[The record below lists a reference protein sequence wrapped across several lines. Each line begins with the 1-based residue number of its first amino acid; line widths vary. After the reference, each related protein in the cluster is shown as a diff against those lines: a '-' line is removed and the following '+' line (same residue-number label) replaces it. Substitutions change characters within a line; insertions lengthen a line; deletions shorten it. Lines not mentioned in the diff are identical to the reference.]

1 MANNTGSSRT
11 DEPVS
16 LSGLVATLVPTALVA
31 GIYFLV
37 FLILR
42 RSQRRYYAPRTYIGS
57 LRESQRTPELPG
69 GLFNWIGRFW
79 KIPNALA
86 LQNQSLDAFLYLR
99 FIRLT
104 VIISFVG
111 CCITWPILFPVN
123 ATGGGGQNELDILSY
138 SNIDQSTQ
146 SNRYYAHAL
155 VAWVFLGF
163 VMYTIFRECVYYVN
177 LRQAFLISPF
187 YSDRVSSRTVLFT
200 SVPEALLDERK
211 LRKIF
216 GNSVLHIWIT
226 GDVKKLDDLVKQRD
240 KTAFKLEKAEVKLIK
255 LANKNRNKAAK
266 GAGADDREEPV
277 PSLDAESGS
286 IAARWVP
293 AKKRPSHRTGPL
305 GLIGKKVD
313 SIDWCRSEL
322 TRLIPETEAAQVE
335 YRGGSYKKVPAVFIE
350 FKTQAEA
357 ETAYQVLAHHQGLQ
371 MARRYIGI
379 TPGDVVWSSLSI
391 SWWQKVVRRY
401 AVLAFITAMIVF
413 WAIPVAVVGAI
424 SNITSLEQKLPWLD
438 FLKKIPN
445 VIMGVV
451 TGLLPSVALSIL
463 MSLVPI
469 VMRLCAKLS
478 GEPSYS
484 RVELF
489 TQNAYFV
496 FQVVQVF
503 LITTVTS
510 SASAVV
516 SDIIEDP
523 TSAPSVLASNL
534 PKASNF
540 YISYF
545 IVQGLSVAA
554 SVISQVVGFAI
565 FTLLYKYLTG
575 TPRGL
580 YSKWA
585 KLSAI
590 SWGSTLPVYTNI
602 TVIAIVYAVIA
613 PLCLGFSTIGM
624 ALFYF
629 AWRYNVLFV
638 TDTGIDTRGLIYPR
652 AVKQLFTGIYLSEI
666 CLIGLFGAS
675 VAIGPLVL
683 MVVFLIFTILFH
695 LSLNNAVDPLL
706 YNLPQ
711 SLMAEEESRRV
722 AVQASLSAEKEKGV
736 TNGVSNGASDGL
748 GSHAVSPHRHP
759 RPERVASR
767 THPADFTFRRQ
778 GYPEPK
784 KANLLTKFLKPWVY
798 ADYYTMQQLL
808 PHHDGFSFGV
818 TEQLEQ
824 NAYHPP
830 STTAE
835 PPLLWIPRDRAGVSA
850 QEVAQTSKVIP
861 ITDEGCELNEK
872 NKLVWDQDGARP
884 PVWEEKVYY

>member
-1 MANNTGSSRT
+1 MSDPNQGSNV
-11 DEPVS
+11 DETPVS
-16 LSGLVATLVPTALVA
+16 LSGLVATLVPTAIIA
-31 GIYFLV
+31 GVYFLV

-42 RSQRRYYAPRTYIGS
+42 RSQRRWYAPRSYIGS
-57 LRESQRTPELPG
+57 LRESERTPELPG
-69 GLFNWIGRFW
+69 GFLNWLGRFW
-79 KIPNALA
+79 KIPDTVA
-86 LQNQSLDAFLYLR
+86 LQNQSLDAYLYLR

-111 CCITWPILFPVN
+111 CCITWPILFPIN
-123 ATGGGGQNELDILSY
+123 ATGGGGQSQLDILSY
-138 SNIDQSTQ
+138 SNINQETE

-200 SVPEALLDERK
+200 SVPDDFLDERK

-216 GNSVLHIWIT
+216 GHSVLHIWIT
-226 GDVKKLDDLVKQRD
+226 GDVKKIDELVKERD

-255 LANKNRNKAAK
+255 LANKVRNKATQ
-266 GAGADDREEPV
+266 GAADDHEESHPAV
-277 PSLDAESGS
+277 DAESGS
-286 IAARWVP
+286 VAARWVP
-293 AKKRPSHRTGPL
+293 TKKRPSHRTGPL
-305 GLIGKKVD
+305 GLVGKKVD

-322 TRLIPETEAAQVE
+322 MRLIPETEAAQNE
-335 YRGGSYKKVPAVFIE
+335 YRTGEYKKIPAIFIE
-350 FKTQAEA
+350 FKSQAEA
-357 ETAYQVLAHHQGLQ
+357 ETAYQVLAHHQALQ
-371 MARRYIGI
+371 MSPRYIGI
-379 TPGDVVWSSLSI
+379 TPSDVVWSSLSI

-401 AVLAFITAMIVF
+401 AVLGFVSALVIF

-424 SNITSLEQKLPWLD
+424 SNINYLQDQLPWLS
-438 FLKKIPN
+438 FLDKIPS
-445 VIMGVV
+445 VIMGVI

-463 MSLVPI
+463 MSLVPVI
-469 VMRLCAKLS
+469 MRLCAKLS

-503 LITTVTS
+503 LITTFSS
-510 SASAVV
+510 SAAAVV
-516 SDIIEDP
+516 SDILNNPLQAP
-523 TSAPSVLASNL
+523 TILASNL

-545 IVQGLSVAA
+545 LVQGLSVAA
-554 SVISQVVGFAI
+554 SVISQAVGFVI
-565 FTLLYKYLTG
+565 FTLFYKFLTG

-580 YSKWA
+580 YTKWA

-590 SWGSTLPVYTNI
+590 SWGSTLPVYTCI

-613 PLCLGFSTIGM
+613 PLCLGFSTLGM

-652 AVKQLFTGIYLSEI
+652 AVKQLFTGVYLSEL

-683 MVVFLIFTILFH
+683 MVVFTVFTVLFH
-695 LSLNNAVDPLL
+695 MSLNNSIDPLL
-706 YNLPQ
+706 SNLPQ

-722 AVQASLSAEKEKGV
+722 DLEASPSTEKGV
-736 TNGVSNGASDGL
+736 INGTGTASH
-748 GSHAVSPHRHP
+748 SVR
-759 RPERVASR
+759 
-767 THPADFTFRRQ
+767 
-778 GYPEPK
+778 EP
-784 KANLLTKFLKPWVY
+784 
-798 ADYYTMQQLL
+798 
-808 PHHDGFSFGV
+808 SFGSV
-818 TEQLEQ
+818 LIR
-824 NAYHPP
+824 
-830 STTAE
+830 
-835 PPLLWIPRDRAGVSA
+835 WIASL
-850 QEVAQTSKVIP
+850 TF
-861 ITDEGCELNEK
+861 C
-872 NKLVWDQDGARP
+872 
-884 PVWEEKVYY
+884 

>member
-1 MANNTGSSRT
+1 MSDPNQGSSVDT
-11 DEPVS
+11 TPVS
-16 LSGLVATLVPTALVA
+16 LSGLVSTLVPTAVVA
-31 GIYFLV
+31 GIYFVV

-42 RSQRRYYAPRTYIGS
+42 RSQRRWYAPRSYIGS
-57 LRESQRTPELPG
+57 LRESERTPELPG
-69 GLFNWIGRFW
+69 GLFNWFGRFW
-79 KIPNALA
+79 KIPDTAA
-86 LQNQSLDAFLYLR
+86 LQTQSLDAFLYIR

-111 CCITWPILFPVN
+111 CCITWPVLFPIN
-123 ATGGGGQNELDILSY
+123 ATGGGGQSQLDILSY
-138 SNIDQSTQ
+138 ANIDQKNQ

-163 VMYTIFRECVYYVN
+163 VMYTIFRECVYFVN

-200 SVPEALLDERK
+200 SVPDAFLDERK

-216 GNSVLHIWIT
+216 GNSVLHVWIT
-226 GDVKKLDDLVKQRD
+226 GDVKKIDELVKERD
-240 KTAFKLEKAEVKLIK
+240 KAAFKLEKAEVKLIK
-255 LANKNRNKAAK
+255 LANKERNKATK
-266 GAGADDREEPV
+266 GATDNHEESRSAV
-277 PSLDAESGS
+277 DAESGS

-293 AKKRPSHRTGPL
+293 SKKRPTHRTGPL
-305 GLIGKKVD
+305 GLVGKKVD

-322 TRLIPETEAAQVE
+322 MRLIPETDAAQNE
-335 YRGGSYKKVPAVFIE
+335 YRIGDYKKIPAVFIE
-350 FKTQAEA
+350 FKSQAEA
-357 ETAYQVLAHHQGLQ
+357 ETAYQVLAHHQALQ
-371 MARRYIGI
+371 MSPRYIGI
-379 TPGDVVWSSLSI
+379 TPSDVVWSSLPI
-391 SWWQKVVRRY
+391 TWWQLVVRRY
-401 AVLAFITAMIVF
+401 AVLGFTTALVIF
-413 WAIPVAVVGAI
+413 WAVPVAVVGAI
-424 SNITSLEQKLPWLD
+424 SNVTYLEQKLPWLD
-438 FLKKIPN
+438 FLNKVPS
-445 VIMGVV
+445 VIMGVI

-463 MSLVPI
+463 MSLVPVI
-469 VMRLCAKLS
+469 MRLCAKLA

-503 LITTVTS
+503 LVTTFSS
-510 SASAVV
+510 SAAAVV
-516 SDIIEDP
+516 SQILNNP
-523 TSAPSVLASNL
+523 LQAPSILASNL

-545 IVQGLSVAA
+545 LVQGLSIAA
-554 SVISQVVGFAI
+554 SVLSQAVGFVI

-580 YSKWA
+580 YTKWA

-590 SWGSTLPVYTNI
+590 SWGSTLPVYTCI

-652 AVKQLFTGIYLSEI
+652 AVKQLFTGIYLSEL

-683 MVVFLIFTILFH
+683 MVVFTVFTVLFH
-695 LSLNNAVDPLL
+695 LSLNSAIDPLL

-711 SLMAEEESRRV
+711 SLMAEEESRRMDLE
-722 AVQASLSAEKEKGV
+722 ASTSAEKEKGV
-736 TNGVSNGASDGL
+736 INRTAPHSVSDDPNL
-748 GSHAVSPHRHP
+748 QVS
-759 RPERVASR
+759 
-767 THPADFTFRRQ
+767 FRCITS
-778 GYPEPK
+778 
-784 KANLLTKFLKPWVY
+784 LT
-798 ADYYTMQQLL
+798 
-808 PHHDGFSFGV
+808 
-818 TEQLEQ
+818 
-824 NAYHPP
+824 
-830 STTAE
+830 
-835 PPLLWIPRDRAGVSA
+835 R
-850 QEVAQTSKVIP
+850 
-861 ITDEGCELNEK
+861 C
-872 NKLVWDQDGARP
+872 
-884 PVWEEKVYY
+884 